1 MTGQDTARAYLVLCA
16 EWDWTPSPE
25 GLDAWFRL
33 WKGGYL
39 DKWRDGCKSSEKQAP
54 PPASS

>member
-1 MTGQDTARAYLVLCA
+1 MTGQDTARAYLALCA

-39 DKWRDGCKSSEKQAP
+39 DKWRSRKEPIKCPTKKH
-54 PPASS
+54 